1 MWVRFQR
8 AFDWTPPEKRLVTM
22 SYPAGHIAN
31 VPRDCAEKAIA
42 AGAAVRTVAPPKEQR
57 S

>member
-1 MWVRFQR
+1 MWVRFER

-31 VPRDCAEKAIA
+31 VPRDCAEKAVA